1 MKSSTSI
8 GPAGCK
14 VAGNSILEYALPCTL
29 VALVLVTAIGIIGV
43 TLKET
48 LPQMLH
54 GSNGIDAQ
62 ENSLQLYPQGTIPY
76 TETIQFSLADGTK
89 IQLKNYPTNMKALV
103 DVLGPS
109 GTTEILAD
117 ALAELAHQ
125 LQQKGKI
132 PPDQANKLEDLANSG
147 HRWANDV
154 SFFENA
160 ANDSKSN
167 LSLFKAKTLSQFQ
180 EFQEKQI
187 PLEQINPMGAKAFG
201 LKDYVIQPFYD
212 ANGLFVRDASGHIV
226 YDPNNSSK
234 AYYTYQYAQFVNAYG
249 KAAQTGVFKDPAI
262 QNIVMNLSDN
272 LVNIGNKSLSAVTE
286 LHVSEYNKNDPSQLK
301 QTVSK
306 EIHKDSGSI
315 CDVGGSKDSGI
326 YCPSSK
332 KG

>member
-1 MKSSTSI
+1 LKSSTSI
-8 GPAGCK
+8 GPKGFR
-14 VAGNSILEYALPCTL
+14 VAGTSILEYALPCTL
-29 VALVLVTAIGIIGV
+29 VALVVVTAIGIMGI

-54 GSNGIDAQ
+54 GTNGIDAQ
-62 ENSLQLYPQGTIPY
+62 ENTLELYPQGSVPY

-117 ALAELAHQ
+117 ALAEMAHQ

-132 PPDQANKLEDLANSG
+132 PPDQANKLENLANSG

-167 LSLFKAKTLSQFQ
+167 LSMFKAKTISQFQ
-180 EFQEKQI
+180 QFQEKQL
-187 PLEQINPMGAKAFG
+187 PLEQINPVGARAFG
-201 LKDYVIQPFYD
+201 LKDSVQQPFYD

-226 YDPNNSSK
+226 FDSNNYSK
-234 AYYTYQYAQFVNAYG
+234 AYYMPQYAQFVNAYG
-249 KAAQTGVFKDPAI
+249 KAAQTGVLKDPVI
-262 QNIVMNLSDN
+262 NHIVMDLSQNIT
-272 LVNIGNKSLSAVTE
+272 NIGNKSLAAVTE
-286 LHVSEYNKNDPSQLK
+286 LHVNEYNKNNPSQLK
-301 QTVSK
+301 QAVSK
-306 EIHKDSGSI
+306 EIHEESGNI
-315 CDVGGSKDSGI
+315 CSVGGGKDFGI
-326 YCPSSK
+326 HCPSSK